1 MLLEQNPNSLI
12 ASIHVGLSAIN
23 SINSQYSR
31 PPLTYEDVW
40 VGYPAIDFG
49 LLDTLQSNA
58 SQDLKQLMEA
68 VSNPAIKVV
77 SFNLFGTLLLRPYAK
92 PSDIFM
98 HLAQIHNVPEFP
110 EIRAAAEKSARKK
123 VKNGEINIFN
133 IYEDIKAD
141 NTSGVIINN
150 TAQDEI
156 NLELSTL

>member
-1 MLLEQNPNSLI
+1 MLELNPNSLI

-49 LLDTLQSNA
+49 LLDTLQSNV

-77 SFNLFGTLLLRPYAK
+77 SLNLFGTLVSRPYF
-92 PSDIFM
+92 SEDDIFK
-98 HLAQIHNVPEFP
+98 H
-110 EIRAAAEKSARKK
+110 
-123 VKNGEINIFN
+123 
-133 IYEDIKAD
+133 YEM
-141 NTSGVIINN
+141 V
-150 TAQDEI
+150 
-156 NLELSTL
+156 